1 MRVAEVMTSPAVTI
15 EPTEHLLS
23 AFNKMKD
30 LHIKHLPVV
39 EDEQLIGIISD
50 RDLLAHATRDKGAL
64 LFPRWTVE
72 KVMTKAVFNCD
83 ANDDIDQ
90 AVQLM
95 LTKNINCLPVITDKR
110 VVGIITSRNILQQ
123 LRCSEGVD
131 D

>member
-1 MRVAEVMTSPAVTI
+1 MRVEEVMTSPVVTI
-15 EPTEHLLS
+15 DPTDHLLS

-50 RDLLAHATRDKGAL
+50 RDLLAHATRDSGTY

-72 KVMTKAVFNCD
+72 KVMTKAVFSCD
-83 ANDDIDQ
+83 SKDELEK

-95 LTKNINCLPVITDKR
+95 LTKNISCLPVVSNNR

-123 LRCSEGVD
+123 VQCGEGSEA
-131 D
+131 